1 MVKEG
6 LRGPAAGL
14 VSIPRDLGEGRP
26 GGCPEGGSREGL
38 PPPLPL

>member
-1 MVKEG
+1 MGKEG
-6 LRGPAAGL
+6 LWGPAAGL

-26 GGCPEGGSREGL
+26 GGCPEGSREGL